1 MDDYDLSYVDS
12 RNADSRDHRPGGS
25 RAPSAG
31 SSGWRPSA
39 PPPPVTT
46 VYVPPTAQPAVYQPP
61 MYPPTMYP
69 PNYPYGPM
77 VPQQSVAASLFGRLT
92 AGEAV
97 SIVAQIFAALQ
108 ALPAAPVATRNADT
122 DVANHILYQAALA
135 QHAKRDEQ
143 VRTIGAL
150 VAKLVG

>member
-1 MDDYDLSYVDS
+1 MDDYGDIYYVDT
-12 RNADSRDHRPGGS
+12 RNADSRDHRGRPGSSRGPVATGNWGS
-25 RAPSAG
+25 RPMGAA
-31 SSGWRPSA
+31 
-39 PPPPVTT
+39 PPPVTT
-46 VYVPPTAQPAVYQPP
+46 VYVPPQPAMYQ
-61 MYPPTMYP
+61 PTMYP
-69 PNYPYGPM
+69 PM

-92 AGEAV
+92 AGQAV
-97 SIVAQIFAALQ
+97 EIVAQIFAALQ